1 MKIPSLKYLIRKSKS
16 SLIRFPFSL
25 FVSILGTITAIY
37 VIDFDY
43 TNYTDY
49 SNLYHLIMTCSIGL
63 PMFLAITIF
72 SERLEVTKILKFV
85 IRSSGFIFLLFYYL
99 SLPDVML
106 GKNMVRFVIYL
117 ISFNAVVSFSP
128 FIGFEKHN
136 AFWQFNKSLF
146 LRLLLTSL
154 YAGVLYTGISLAIL
168 AVDKLF
174 GVDIREEWYFRLWVF
189 IVGIFSVWFFLS
201 GIPKYFDK
209 LEGIHIY
216 PKGIKIFTQYIL
228 LPIVTVYAIILY
240 VYFIKVLI
248 TRDWPVGWV
257 VYLVSGYSFLGIF
270 SFLLLYPIYNI
281 EQNKGVRLFTKIF
294 FYSIFPLLIMFFIAI
309 SKRISE
315 YGFTENRIFIVLT
328 GIWLFFISIYLI
340 ITKYKKIR
348 MVPVSIVIIAFLSV
362 SGPWN
367 VFKISKWSQKQRLEN
382 ILIKNNLFKD
392 GTVVKTTKT
401 IDTKDDVEI
410 CSILTYFAD
419 MHGYKSMQ
427 PLFKQNLDTI
437 FETDSLRY
445 YTSYNGVKKL
455 TEIMGIE
462 YNIYEPYY
470 DVVQYSFSCQSYEN
484 EIPMQ
489 VTGYDYLLKYR
500 SYYYNNKETD
510 NNDTI
515 ISMEFKLNDSLKI
528 KFSLAPKLGSMS
540 VLQPDTMI
548 NFNVF
553 ELMNKLYKN
562 KKDGN
567 YGYYQADKKDMT
579 IFLNSSGVSFKIV
592 FTLLSGNITNKKFSL
607 IQDVQAD
614 ILVSNNK

>member
-25 FVSILGTITAIY
+25 FVAILGTITAIY

-49 SNLYHLIMTCSIGL
+49 SNLYHLIMTCAIGL

-85 IRSSGFIFLLFYYL
+85 IRSSGFIFLLFYFL
-99 SLPDVML
+99 SLPDVIL
-106 GKNMVRFVIYL
+106 DKNMVRFVIYL
-117 ISFNAVVSFSP
+117 IGFNAIVSFSP
-128 FIGFEKHN
+128 FIGFKKHN

-146 LRLLLTSL
+146 LRLLLTAL
-154 YAGVLYTGISLAIL
+154 YAGVLYVGISLAIL

-174 GVDIREEWYFRLWVF
+174 GVDIRGEWYLRLWVF
-189 IVGIFSVWFFLS
+189 IAGIFSVWFFIS

-209 LEGIHIY
+209 LEGVHIY

-240 VYFIKVLI
+240 VYFAKVLI

-270 SFLLLYPIYNI
+270 SFLLIYPIYNI
-281 EQNKGVRLFTKIF
+281 QQNKGVRLFTKIF
-294 FYSIFPLLIMFFIAI
+294 FYSVFPLLIMFFIAI

-315 YGFTENRIFIVLT
+315 YGFTENRIFILLT
-328 GIWLFFISIYLI
+328 GIWLTFISLYLI

-367 VFKISKWSQKQRLEN
+367 VFKISKWNQKQRLEN
-382 ILIKNNLFKD
+382 ILIKNNILKD
-392 GTVVKTTKT
+392 GKVVKTTKT

-410 CSILTYFAD
+410 CSLLTYLAD
-419 MHGYKSMQ
+419 MHGHKCLQS
-427 PLFKQNLDTI
+427 LFNQNLDTI
-437 FETDSLRY
+437 FKADSVRY
-445 YTSYNGVKKL
+445 YTSYDGIKKL

-462 YNIYEPYY
+462 YNTYMPYT
-470 DVVQYSFSCQSYEN
+470 DNIQCTFSCQYSDSD
-484 EIPMQ
+484 IPLQ
-489 VTGYDYLLKYR
+489 VSGYDYFLKYR
-500 SYYYNNKETD
+500 SYCYNNVEK
-510 NNDTI
+510 NNMDTTI
-515 ISMEFKLNDSLKI
+515 TNSYKLNDSSEI
-528 KFSLAPKLGSMS
+528 KFLLIPYEGKLS
-540 VLQPDTMI
+540 VLQNDTTI
-548 NFNVF
+548 NFKVF
-553 ELMNKLYKN
+553 DLMNKLYKN

-579 IFLNSSGVSFKIV
+579 IFLNSSDSSIKIV
-592 FTLLSGNITNKKFSL
+592 FTLLSGSIENNKFNIL
-607 IQDVQAD
+607 QEIQAD
-614 ILVSNNK
+614 VLVRNNE